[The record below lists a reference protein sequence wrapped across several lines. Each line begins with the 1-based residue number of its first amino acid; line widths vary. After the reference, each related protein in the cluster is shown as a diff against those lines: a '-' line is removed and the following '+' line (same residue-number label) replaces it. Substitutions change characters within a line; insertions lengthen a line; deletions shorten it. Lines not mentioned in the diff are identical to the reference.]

1 MRLFRFRGEAA
12 AAALVLPP
20 PGDVRAVRR
29 PRPLPLLGR
38 RRRDGRQGRRRPP
51 PQGGP
56 PHRRVSECTRS
67 VFMRLTALIVFKSI

>member
-1 MRLFRFRGEAA
+1 MNVSPSKRSIFSFRFRGEAS

-20 PGDVRAVRR
+20 AGDVRAVRR

-38 RRRDGRQGRRRPP
+38 RRRRDGQQGRRRAP

-56 PHRRVSECTRS
+56 PHRRVS
-67 VFMRLTALIVFKSI
+67 ALRF